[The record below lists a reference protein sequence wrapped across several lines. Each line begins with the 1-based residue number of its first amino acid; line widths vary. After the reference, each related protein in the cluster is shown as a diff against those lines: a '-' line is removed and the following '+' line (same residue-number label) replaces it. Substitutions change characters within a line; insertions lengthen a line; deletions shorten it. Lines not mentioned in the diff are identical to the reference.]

1 MKLSFPKVTSIFTM
15 SMSLY
20 SCESASD
27 SAKKSDINPVPA
39 VVAESPATTKDT
51 VKDKAKELL
60 HIALDTTLEKVADI
74 VSGEDTEEMT
84 QV

>member
-1 MKLSFPKVTSIFTM
+1 MKLSFPKVTSIFAM

-27 SAKKSDINPVPA
+27 SAKKSNINPVPTI
-39 VVAESPATTKDT
+39 VAKSPAKT
-51 VKDKAKELL
+51 KDKAKELL

-74 VSGEDTEEMT
+74 VSGEDTEKMT
-84 QV
+84 PV